1 MFKFYMEQHVERLLM
16 QYKERERRHRQVP
29 LPQPIAKIVKS
40 KFQLQREMSEIK
52 MGDQMKQKFLQLLHN
67 KENQYMRLKRQR
79 LSREMFEV
87 IAGIGIGAF
96 GKVSLVKKVGFD
108 RFGKSSKLFLLQKD
122 TGKPYAMKTLNKK
135 DVIKKQQVG
144 SHKMRIKV

>member
-1 MFKFYMEQHVERLLM
+1 
-16 QYKERERRHRQVP
+16 
-29 LPQPIAKIVKS
+29 
-40 KFQLQREMSEIK
+40 

-108 RFGKSSKLFLLQKD
+108 
-122 TGKPYAMKTLNKK
+122 
-135 DVIKKQQVG
+135 
-144 SHKMRIKV
+144 